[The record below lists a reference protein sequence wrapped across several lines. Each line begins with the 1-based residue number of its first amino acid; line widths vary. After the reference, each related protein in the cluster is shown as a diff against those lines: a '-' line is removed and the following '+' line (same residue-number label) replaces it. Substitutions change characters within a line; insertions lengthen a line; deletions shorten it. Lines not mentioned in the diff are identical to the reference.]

1 MTPKKIEK
9 QIQIEALRF
18 EESVNAGT
26 LQDNT
31 IRFQAFAYK
40 WLNEYAKKQL
50 KLKTWTEYE
59 KRFDTINQAIGHI
72 KLRDL
77 KTGHLNAFYS
87 NLQEEGIRKDTKFKA
102 KVDLRTLMK
111 KKKIQA

>member
-1 MTPKKIEK
+1 MLYVSVERKGNNGKVSYLIRVSNGYGTDGKQRKKSITRTPPAGMTPKKIEK

-40 WLNEYAKKQL
+40 WLN
-50 KLKTWTEYE
+50 
-59 KRFDTINQAIGHI
+59 
-72 KLRDL
+72 
-77 KTGHLNAFYS
+77 
-87 NLQEEGIRKDTKFKA
+87 
-102 KVDLRTLMK
+102 
-111 KKKIQA
+111 